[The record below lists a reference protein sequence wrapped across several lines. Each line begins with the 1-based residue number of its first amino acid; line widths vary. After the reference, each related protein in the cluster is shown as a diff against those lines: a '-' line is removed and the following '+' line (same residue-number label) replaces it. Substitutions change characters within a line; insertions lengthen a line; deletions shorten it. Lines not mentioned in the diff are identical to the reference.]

1 VESLQSLV
9 DSIFSLA
16 SLSSASTAPGSDNAF
31 QRVFA
36 ILQADAVLKDLY
48 VELTARTSAV
58 KFKRNFGILLKRFAV
73 DLERESSC
81 YNEQRTAKFIRSRA
95 RKIAQRIVDAMYPSG
110 STIEGAH
117 ISMPLAQTKAESSED
132 SETDEEPD
140 EYLELERFV
149 TNSRSFQNLRDNI
162 RGFLG
167 LELSKLLAELPFVD
181 EDRLAEFEES
191 INSVQNPLSCGK
203 FVWSMRNFHHKI
215 RDFLFPEPP
224 IPNGLNRVRWKC
236 VSLRASE
243 MNEALTKNSRVE
255 KPCTTITKNSN
266 PAL

>member
-110 STIEGAH
+110 STIEGAY
-117 ISMPLAQTKAESSED
+117 ISMPLAQTKAESSEE

-140 EYLELERFV
+140 EYLELEKFV
-149 TNSRSFQNLRDNI
+149 TNSRSFEKLRDNI

-167 LELSKLLAELPFVD
+167 LELNKLLAELPFVPFVD
-181 EDRLAEFEES
+181 ENQLVES
-191 INSVQNPLSCGK
+191 EGSISREQNALSCGK
-203 FVWSMRNFHHKI
+203 ILWSMRNFHHKI
-215 RDFLFPEPP
+215 RDSVFPEPP
-224 IPNGLNRVRWKC
+224 ITNGLTRVRWKY

-243 MNEALTKNSRVE
+243 DERGTNR
-255 KPCTTITKNSN
+255 
-266 PAL
+266 